1 MTNQTEKH
9 MKTQPTELDHKI
21 LESMELRGGGFAS
34 ALARAAYR
42 ADDVNFAKLK
52 GAFSELW
59 EHHAMLVNHCSKRF
73 SKLLNSDS

>member
-1 MTNQTEKH
+1 METL
-9 MKTQPTELDHKI
+9 PTKLDYRI

-52 GAFSELW
+52 GAFPELW
-59 EHHAMLVNHCSKRF
+59 EQHAEFVSNES
-73 SKLLNSDS
+73 

>member
-1 MTNQTEKH
+1 METL
-9 MKTQPTELDHKI
+9 PTKLDYRI

-52 GAFSELW
+52 RAFPELW
-59 EHHAMLVNHCSKRF
+59 EQHAEFVREEE
-73 SKLLNSDS
+73 

>member
-1 MTNQTEKH
+1 
-9 MKTQPTELDHKI
+9 MKTQPTKLDYRI